1 MRKHLLMAVPAAAA
15 SAATPVYAGD
25 LQVQLEIPRL
35 RVAEYHKPYVAVWIE
50 NEAGKTV
57 ATLDAWYQTDAKG
70 EDGRKWLPDLRTWW
84 RRAGRAASMPAN
96 GISGPTQAPGRYSMQ
111 FKEGTRPLSNLTAGA
126 YTLRVEAAREVGGR
140 EMVSIPFQWP
150 PRTAMSGSAAGSKE
164 LGAVRLTI
172 KP

>member
-1 MRKHLLMAVPAAAA
+1 LTERPSPMLKHLLMAVPAAAA

-25 LQVQLEIPRL
+25 MQVQLEIPRL

-57 ATLDAWYQTDAKG
+57 ATLDAWYQTDAKA

-96 GISGPTQAPGRYSMQ
+96 GIAGPLFHAIQGRH
-111 FKEGTRPLSNLTAGA
+111 A
-126 YTLRVEAAREVGGR
+126 
-140 EMVSIPFQWP
+140 
-150 PRTAMSGSAAGSKE
+150 SAAEPDRRG
-164 LGAVRLTI
+164 LHLAGGGGA
-172 KP
+172 